1 MMIQKVARAIFFAQN
16 WREMPKDGDP
26 EAEAAWTDGDS
37 ALQAGGDPCFLLRA
51 EAIHLARAA
60 LTALRE
66 HEIEHVGM
74 VPFLLKMQEYG
85 FGSDQL
91 EVMVG
96 GNPDHRIRPGG
107 LKAALADFYTAA
119 LDSILSE
126 KSPDNG

>member
-1 MMIQKVARAIFFAQN
+1 MLPFA
-16 WREMPKDGDP
+16 G
-26 EAEAAWTDGDS
+26 
-37 ALQAGGDPCFLLRA
+37 

-107 LKAALADFYTAA
+107 LKVLGRF
-119 LDSILSE
+119 LHRRPRLHPI
-126 KSPDNG
+126 

>member
-1 MMIQKVARAIFFAQN
+1 MSGPNKQKPMESIATADV
-16 WREMPKDGDP
+16 GD
-26 EAEAAWTDGDS
+26 
-37 ALQAGGDPCFLLRA
+37 LVRF
-51 EAIHLARAA
+51 
-60 LTALRE
+60 
-66 HEIEHVGM
+66 GM

-96 GNPDHRIRPGG
+96 GNPDHRIRPGA

>member
-1 MMIQKVARAIFFAQN
+1 
-16 WREMPKDGDP
+16 
-26 EAEAAWTDGDS
+26 
-37 ALQAGGDPCFLLRA
+37 
-51 EAIHLARAA
+51 
-60 LTALRE
+60 
-66 HEIEHVGM
+66 M

>member
-1 MMIQKVARAIFFAQN
+1 MTHPMLERVARAICRGQSWDAFV
-16 WREMPKDGDP
+16 DD
-26 EAEAAWTDGDS
+26 
-37 ALQAGGDPCFLLRA
+37 
-51 EAIHLARAA
+51 ARAA
-60 LTALRE
+60 ITALRE

-96 GNPDHRIRPGG
+96 GNPDHRIRPGA